1 MNISISSDVS
11 PTDTAQAS
19 ASEAFPASPA
29 SLSSYLLRGPSPWS
43 LLFISP
49 KLDCHLFVYQ
59 SPHPCNTGL
68 KLGTA
73 RCSATVGPT
82 LSDVSVCDL
91 TAFKPTATY
100 SINDWGINASR
111 VHRLVQNSAN
121 GGEGGSAPDRA
132 KKEKSNQSPCVLRGE
147 TGTTCACAGGMKMG
161 WGMLKPDSQT
171 CTTKDLRRYLVQWP
185 QSTVKPKS
193 KRSDGLFKATQLVTV
208 PP

>member
-11 PTDTAQAS
+11 PTDTAKAS

-29 SLSSYLLRGPSPWS
+29 SLSNYLLRGPSPWS

-100 SINDWGINASR
+100 SINDWGINTSR
-111 VHRLVQNSAN
+111 VHRSYRLQLTGVREAQPQTEQRRKSQIK
-121 GGEGGSAPDRA
+121 APVFSGVRQ
-132 KKEKSNQSPCVLRGE
+132 EPHVHVLGAWRWDG
-147 TGTTCACAGGMKMG
+147 AC
-161 WGMLKPDSQT
+161 WNLIHRPVPLKILD
-171 CTTKDLRRYLVQWP
+171 
-185 QSTVKPKS
+185 
-193 KRSDGLFKATQLVTV
+193 VT
-208 PP
+208 